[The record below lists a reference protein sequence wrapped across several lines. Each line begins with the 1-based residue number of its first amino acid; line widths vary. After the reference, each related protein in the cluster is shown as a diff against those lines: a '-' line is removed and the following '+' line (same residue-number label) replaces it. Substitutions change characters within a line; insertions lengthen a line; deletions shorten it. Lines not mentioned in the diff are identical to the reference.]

1 MGTDGKPA
9 GHTVALAVA
18 DGTPLFELSSAYE
31 VFGVDRGI
39 AEPWYELTVCGPA
52 AAGVGGWLRADTRHG
67 LDALATARTVV
78 VPACHDVDEEPMPA
92 LVEAVRAAHDAGARI
107 VSLCTG
113 AFVLAAAGLLNG
125 RRATTHWAH
134 TDVLAARHPEVRVEP
149 DVLYVDEGTVLTS
162 AGKSAAMDLCLH
174 VVRTDHGAAVANT
187 LARTLVVPPHRLG
200 GQAQFIPAP
209 VSHGTRDG
217 TEHVLTEVL
226 AWAAA
231 RLDEPL
237 TVTALA
243 RRAAMSPRT
252 LTRHFHAVTGTSPL
266 RWLLAQRVNRAQE
279 LLERTDQGI
288 DQVAAGCGLGS
299 GATLRRHFN
308 RVLGV
313 PPETY
318 RRTFREGLR
327 P

>member
-1 MGTDGKPA
+1 M
-9 GHTVALAVA
+9 
-18 DGTPLFELSSAYE
+18 
-31 VFGVDRGI
+31 
-39 AEPWYELTVCGPA
+39 
-52 AAGVGGWLRADTRHG
+52 
-67 LDALATARTVV
+67 
-78 VPACHDVDEEPMPA
+78 
-92 LVEAVRAAHDAGARI
+92 
-107 VSLCTG
+107 
-113 AFVLAAAGLLNG
+113 
-125 RRATTHWAH
+125 
-134 TDVLAARHPEVRVEP
+134 
-149 DVLYVDEGTVLTS
+149 
-162 AGKSAAMDLCLH
+162 
-174 VVRTDHGAAVANT
+174 ANA

-209 VSHGTRDG
+209 VAHGTRDG
-217 TEHVLTEVL
+217 TGHALTELL
-226 AWAAA
+226 AWATA

-243 RRAAMSPRT
+243 RHAAMSPRT

-266 RWLLAQRVNRAQE
+266 QWLLVQRVNRAQE

-313 PPETY
+313 PPEAY

-327 P
+327 S

>member
-1 MGTDGKPA
+1 MTPDVQPDR
-9 GHTVALAVA
+9 HTVALTVA
-18 DGTPLFELSSAYE
+18 DGTPLFELASAYE

-52 AAGVGGWLRADTRHG
+52 AAGVGGWLRADTRQG

-78 VPACHDVDEEPMPA
+78 VPACHDVDEEPTPA
-92 LVEAVRAAHDAGARI
+92 LVAAVRDAYDAGARI

-113 AFVLAAAGLLNG
+113 AFVLAAAGLLDG

-134 TDVLAARHPEVRVEP
+134 TDVLAARHPRVEVEP
-149 DVLYVDEGTVLTS
+149 DVLYVDEGRVLTS

-174 VVRTDHGAAVANT
+174 IVRTDHGAAVANT

-200 GQAQFIPAP
+200 GQAQFIPSP
-209 VSHGTRDG
+209 VSRGG
-217 TEHVLTEVL
+217 TEHALTELL

-231 RLDEPL
+231 RLDRPL
-237 TVTALA
+237 TVTDLA
-243 RRAAMSPRT
+243 RHANMSARN
-252 LTRHFHAVTGTSPL
+252 LTRRFHAVTGTSPL
-266 RWLLAQRVNRAQE
+266 QWLLVQRVIRAQE
-279 LLERTDQGI
+279 ILEQSDQGI
-288 DQVAAGCGLGS
+288 DQVAARCGLGS

-318 RRTFREGLR
+318 RRTFREHGRLL
-327 P
+327 